1 MLGMDAKTGRR
12 LEGDDHL
19 RQSIA
24 DILTTPIGSRVLR
37 RDYGSMLLDLID
49 QPANALTKL
58 RLYAAVATALMRWE
72 PRIRVKKIS
81 LEAGDAPGAW
91 ILELETIRN
100 DQLVPGGFAS
110 LTIPLRFRAAEP
122 PTVRPAFA

>member
-12 LEGDDHL
+12 LEGDAHL

-49 QPANALTKL
+49 QPANTLTKL
-58 RLYAAVATALMRWE
+58 RLYAAVAVALMRWE

-81 LEAGDAPGAW
+81 LQAGDAPGAW

-100 DQLVPGGFAS
+100 DQLVPGGFAT
-110 LTIPLRFRAAEP
+110 LTIQLRFRAAEP
-122 PTVRPAFA
+122 PTVRPAYA

>member
-49 QPANALTKL
+49 QLGNSEGT
-58 RLYAAVATALMRWE
+58 R
-72 PRIRVKKIS
+72 
-81 LEAGDAPGAW
+81 
-91 ILELETIRN
+91 
-100 DQLVPGGFAS
+100 
-110 LTIPLRFRAAEP
+110 PLSA
-122 PTVRPAFA
+122 

>member
-1 MLGMDAKTGRR
+1 MMNRHSGHPLSPM
-12 LEGDDHL
+12 EHL
-19 RQSIA
+19 RQSVG

-81 LEAGDAPGAW
+81 LQGGDAPGAW

>member
-12 LEGDDHL
+12 LEGDAHL

-49 QPANALTKL
+49 QPANTLTKL
-58 RLYAAVATALMRWE
+58 RLYAAVAVALMRWE

-81 LEAGDAPGAW
+81 LQAGDAPGAW

-100 DQLVPGGFAS
+100 DQLVPGGFAT
-110 LTIPLRFRAAEP
+110 LTIQLRFRAAEP

>member
-1 MLGMDAKTGRR
+1 MLGMDARTGKR

-24 DILTTPIGSRVLR
+24 DILTTPIGSRVMR

-49 QPANALTKL
+49 QPANALTRL
-58 RLYAAVATALMRWE
+58 RLYAAVAVALMRWE
-72 PRIRVKKIS
+72 PRIRLKKIS
-81 LEAGDAPGAW
+81 IQPGDAPGAW
-91 ILELETIRN
+91 ILQLEAIRN
-100 DQLVPGGFAS
+100 DQLVPGSFS
-110 LTIPLRFRAAEP
+110 TLTIPLRFRAAEP